1 MQYLTSFA
9 TASFEFGIMF
19 ILVKKFLS
27 ESNLATLSILE
38 SFHKLNSVLG
48 NDASIFV
55 VDFSS

>member
-48 NDASIFV
+48 NDTSIFV

>member
-1 MQYLTSFA
+1 MQYLISFA